1 MLLEQTPPVGILLLL
16 PALNQVV
23 QRDLRPAKVSYAQ
36 IDASPFYFPAF
47 LFSLIPLRNLLL
59 SFLHLYSSPSPYII
73 LYESVPYFYFLFHIL
88 EDID

>member
-47 LFSLIPLRNLLL
+47 LSLYSVEESLIEFSP
-59 SFLHLYSSPSPYII
+59 LYSSPSPYII
-73 LYESVPYFYFLFHIL
+73 VYESVPSFTCFLKYMKI
-88 EDID
+88 